1 MRDQAMSTPSN
12 ANRACSVPR
21 AATSRM
27 NPTDV
32 YLQST

>member
-1 MRDQAMSTPSN
+1 MATPSN
-12 ANRACSVPR
+12 AKRACSLPC